1 MENKFSDINNKP
13 KILIVDDEPVN
24 LMVLEYAL
32 CDDYQIITA
41 TTGEDAI
48 KLAISENMV
57 DLILLDI
64 MLPGMNGYEVIS
76 ILSQKAETKNI
87 PVIFVTA
94 MRDLE
99 AEEHGLNLGALDYI
113 TKPFKLPIIKA
124 RIRNHILAKKDR
136 DLQIEN
142 SITDGLTGIANRK
155 KFDDA
160 LNVEWNRAK
169 RTGSDLAIVMV
180 DIDFFK
186 NYNDSYGHLEGDEC
200 LRKVAKVIKN
210 NLNRPG
216 DLVARWGGEEFACIL
231 PDTDLEGA
239 IEVGEKLRQSVI
251 DLGIK
256 NFMKDNNGTLTVSIG
271 VASIKPT
278 DDFNCNVLLEMS
290 DIALYQAKEA
300 GRNKVLSL
308 GAD

>member
-1 MENKFSDINNKP
+1 LENKFSDINNKP